1 MKKLLLIPALLL
13 GSVAMATDYN
23 YEITPL
29 IGYNIAE
36 GNIDLDDY
44 ATFGAEFQYNGLD
57 SVIKPEL
64 SLSYSK
70 ADYNTKQLPSNAD
83 TDVWRFALN
92 GVYEYEKV
100 GSIIPLAK
108 IGLGYESMNEG
119 SYTASTGNAD
129 SAFINAGV
137 GAKIPFNDMIA
148 LKLEAVYM
156 QKYNDSR
163 NDNNLAVLAGLN
175 IAFGSKAQKAAPV
188 APVDGDDDKDGV
200 LNSVDKCPTTPAGKR
215 VNAQGCFIDGDDD
228 KDGVLNSVDKCP
240 TTPAG
245 KRVNA
250 QGCFI
255 DGDDD
260 KDGVLNSV
268 DKCLTTPAGKRVNAQ
283 GCFIDG
289 DDDKD
294 GVLNSIDICPNTPV
308 GDAVNSDGCPLKITL
323 NIQFENNSDVINQK
337 SYGIIQKY
345 ANFLNNYNSYST
357 EIIGY
362 TDSKGSESYNQKL
375 SEKRANAVKNILLKK
390 GVPADRVSSA
400 GMGESNPIADNSTKE
415 GRAQN
420 RRIEAVLT
428 KN

>member
-228 KDGVLNSVDKCP
+228 KDGVLNSVDKC
-240 TTPAG
+240 
-245 KRVNA
+245 
-250 QGCFI
+250 
-255 DGDDD
+255 
-260 KDGVLNSV
+260 
-268 DKCLTTPAGKRVNAQ
+268 LTTPAGKRVNAQ